1 MCPHCR
7 QLGYQ
12 ETPQGNRCVGCG
24 LISDAAD
31 WKRAGETRAAMRRD
45 AKARERGPKPVI
57 ERTA

>member
-12 ETPQGNRCVGCG
+12 ETPRGNRCVGCG
-24 LISDAAD
+24 LVSSAAD

-45 AKARERGPKPVI
+45 AKARALGPKPIV
-57 ERTA
+57 ERGA

>member
-7 QLGYQ
+7 QLGYR
-12 ETPQGNRCVGCG
+12 ETSKGYRCIACG
-24 LISDAAD
+24 LVTEAAD

-45 AKARERGPKPVI
+45 AKARALGPKPVI